1 MSFVILRHAKIKSS
15 ARGAVI
21 SHNHRLSDAVEKIN
35 IDPEKGH
42 LNRSLMGQGA
52 MQRLNEKLP
61 SKMRKDAVIAIETL
75 ITASP
80 EFFDAIEKDRSK
92 LSENPKF
99 KKWVVDSQIWMKK
112 EWGDNVVDAVLHMDE
127 SSPHIHFLTVPL
139 MKDGRLCAKDFLA
152 LGVMQRHQTEYAAA
166 MESHGLERGLSV
178 KETKRRHIGLKE
190 APAGSGGQ
198 ASQLAAQLAATQAQL
213 AKVQGRFDNLN
224 RISMGD
230 MKVIGE
236 LKQKAKEMDEYSKK
250 LEADLIKKDEKIA
263 TELIAKAEVIEKLV
277 QAGIKSDALLV
288 TAEGHRAAAEKLT
301 GKLAVSEEKVLTLTT
316 ENSELRQIKAQ
327 FAGYKQA
334 AAAEAVRTAQE
345 PPAQIVETRA
355 PVVDQQALEEAF
367 LAIYP
372 TLQAVDV
379 SKLDGMRLDAA
390 CGRLGV
396 FSMPNAMRTG
406 RVEMLC
412 KVPTGKVMPG
422 IGKCFDVR
430 AVPEPGQQ
438 KSGTAR

>member
-112 EWGDNVVDAVLHMDE
+112 EWGDNVIDAVLHMDE

>member
-21 SHNHRLSDAVEKIN
+21 SHNHRLSDEIEKIN
-35 IDPEKGH
+35 IDAKQGH

>member
-112 EWGDNVVDAVLHMDE
+112 EWGDNVIDAVLHMDE

-334 AAAEAVRTAQE
+334 AAEAVRTAQE

>member
-21 SHNHRLSDAVEKIN
+21 SHNHRLSDEIEKIN
-35 IDPEKGH
+35 IDAKQGH

-213 AKVQGRFDNLN
+213 NVSNLRNEFLRGRNDIIRTALVSAEQKV
-224 RISMGD
+224 
-230 MKVIGE
+230 
-236 LKQKAKEMDEYSKK
+236 KEMDEYSKK
-250 LEADLIKKDEKIA
+250 LEAELIKKDKKIA

>member
-21 SHNHRLSDAVEKIN
+21 SHNHRLSDEIEKIN
-35 IDPEKGH
+35 IDAKQGH

-112 EWGDNVVDAVLHMDE
+112 EWGDNVIDAVLHMDE

-213 AKVQGRFDNLN
+213 NVSNLRNEFLRGRNDIIRTALVSAEQKV
-224 RISMGD
+224 
-230 MKVIGE
+230 
-236 LKQKAKEMDEYSKK
+236 KEMDEYSKK
-250 LEADLIKKDEKIA
+250 LEAELIKKDKKIA

-301 GKLAVSEEKVLTLTT
+301 EKLAVSEVIEEPVEAPRDVFLSAHQGLPMVM
-316 ENSELRQIKAQ
+316 
-327 FAGYKQA
+327 AG
-334 AAAEAVRTAQE
+334 E
-345 PPAQIVETRA
+345 
-355 PVVDQQALEEAF
+355 
-367 LAIYP
+367 
-372 TLQAVDV
+372 
-379 SKLDGMRLDAA
+379 LDGMRLDAVE
-390 CGRLGV
+390 GRLGV
-396 FSMPNAMRTG
+396 FSRHSNATAS
-406 RVEMLC
+406 RVSVLC
-412 KVPTGKVMPG
+412 ELPAGKVMPRVG
-422 IGKCFDVR
+422 QLYDSR
-430 AVPEPGQQ
+430 AASGHEQQ
-438 KSGTAR
+438 KGGLGG

>member
-21 SHNHRLSDAVEKIN
+21 SHNHRLSDEIEKIN
-35 IDPEKGH
+35 IDAKQGH

-112 EWGDNVVDAVLHMDE
+112 EWGDNVIDAVLHMDE

-301 GKLAVSEEKVLTLTT
+301 GKLAVSEV
-316 ENSELRQIKAQ
+316 IKEPV
-327 FAGYKQA
+327 
-334 AAAEAVRTAQE
+334 EAPRDVFLSAHQGL
-345 PPAQIVETRA
+345 
-355 PVVDQQALEEAF
+355 PVVMAG
-367 LAIYP
+367 
-372 TLQAVDV
+372 AV
-379 SKLDGMRLDAA
+379 DGMRLDAVE
-390 CGRLGV
+390 GRLGV
-396 FSMPNAMRTG
+396 FSRHSNATAS
-406 RVEMLC
+406 RVSVLC
-412 KVPTGKVMPG
+412 ELPAGKVMPRVG
-422 IGKCFDVR
+422 QLYDSRPASGH
-430 AVPEPGQQ
+430 EQQ
-438 KSGTAR
+438 KGGQGG

>member
-1 MSFVILRHAKIKSS
+1 VSFVILRHAKIKSS

-21 SHNHRLSDAVEKIN
+21 SHNHRLSDEIEKIN
-35 IDPEKGH
+35 IDAKQGH

-139 MKDGRLCAKDFLA
+139 MQDGRLCAKDFLA
-152 LGVMQRHQTEYAAA
+152 LGVMQRHQTEYAKA

-198 ASQLAAQLAATQAQL
+198 ASQLAAQLAATQAEL
-213 AKVQGRFDNLN
+213 AVVNRRFDRLLKAGMNDASAISELKKKAGKLTEELAISEAKV
-224 RISMGD
+224 
-230 MKVIGE
+230 
-236 LKQKAKEMDEYSKK
+236 A
-250 LEADLIKKDEKIA
+250 
-263 TELIAKAEVIEKLV
+263 
-277 QAGIKSDALLV
+277 
-288 TAEGHRAAAEKLT
+288 
-301 GKLAVSEEKVLTLTT
+301 TLTT
-316 ENSELRQIKAQ
+316 ENSGLKKAYQEEVAEAKKQASEHRQLQAQ
-327 FAGYKQA
+327 YDGYKK
-334 AAAEAVRTAQE
+334 AAEAARTAQE
-345 PPAQIVETRA
+345 PPKELIEARV
-355 PVVDQQALEEAF
+355 PVIDQQALEAFEARWEGLSEATAGQVAAGTIKDVF
-367 LAIYP
+367 GRQVVLHVGQGKHVLHTVPKGQAIP
-372 TLQAVDV
+372 
-379 SKLDGMRLDAA
+379 K
-390 CGRLGV
+390 
-396 FSMPNAMRTG
+396 MPETQ
-406 RVEMLC
+406 
-412 KVPTGKVMPG
+412 
-422 IGKCFDVR
+422 
-430 AVPEPGQQ
+430 QQ
-438 KSGTAR
+438 KGGIAR